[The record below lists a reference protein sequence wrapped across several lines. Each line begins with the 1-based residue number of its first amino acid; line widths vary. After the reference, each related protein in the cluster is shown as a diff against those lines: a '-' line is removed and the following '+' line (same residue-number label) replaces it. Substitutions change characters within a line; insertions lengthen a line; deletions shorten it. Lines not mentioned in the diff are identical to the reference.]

1 MKFKKGDKA
10 VMVNCGEGEHYAGK
24 IWTCRGDSFKDNNKE
39 EVVFLEGFSG
49 YFHCR
54 FLVKPY
60 KDEGSVVILPN
71 KGAVNVELTQ
81 YDLHTIITALEFRA
95 SVWESDI
102 CGADD
107 AHENGRDKN
116 LMKRLAEFKIEEA

>member
-24 IWTCRGDSFKDNNKE
+24 VWTCKGDSFKDNNKE

-60 KDEGSVVILPN
+60 QEEGNVVILPN

-95 SVWESDI
+95 GLWESEI
-102 CGADD
+102 CGADNAD
-107 AHENGRDKN
+107 GNSRDFN
-116 LMKRLAEFKIEEA
+116 LALRLAEFRVETA

>member
-60 KDEGSVVILPN
+60 KDENSKPTSESPFYEVLDQWGEDLIEQEKDLLEVFESVILGRSFTLKN
-71 KGAVNVELTQ
+71 GIQVKVQ
-81 YDLHTIITALEFRA
+81 I
-95 SVWESDI
+95 
-102 CGADD
+102 
-107 AHENGRDKN
+107 GRDI
-116 LMKRLAEFKIEEA
+116 IEED

>member
-10 VMVNCGEGEHYAGK
+10 VMINCGEGEHYAGK
-24 IWTCRGDSFKDNNKE
+24 IWACRGDSFKDNNNE

-60 KDEGSVVILPN
+60 QEEGSVVILPG
-71 KGAVNVELTQ
+71 KDDVNVELTQ
-81 YDLHTIITALEFRA
+81 YDLHTLITALEFRA
-95 SVWESDI
+95 SLWESDI
-102 CGADD
+102 CGASNE
-107 AHENGRDKN
+107 HENSRDKN
-116 LMKRLAEFKIEEA
+116 LMKRLERLKVENA